1 MTIYR
6 DGKAIALTEQE
17 LSDTY
22 TEVRIRNYK
31 DEVALKLAED
41 YNIDPSTA
49 NIDVEAIALDVICEI
64 GENDTIVDLEQ
75 ECFNIVIKKHL
86 KRIGGIK

>member
-6 DGKAIALTEQE
+6 NGKAIELTEQE

-22 TEVRIRNYK
+22 TEVKIRNYK

-41 YNIDPSTA
+41 YNIDPNTA
-49 NIDVEAIALDVICEI
+49 NIDITDIALDVICEI
-64 GENDTIVDLEQ
+64 GENDTITDCEQ
-75 ECFNIVIKKHL
+75 EAFHKVIKSHL